1 MKTKAELIDALED
14 ARQQGVQFV
23 TYGDGDIG
31 VPVAIDEAIKDFEAM
46 EDQQIGAGDWFPCDN
61 AGIIQ

>member
-23 TYGDGDIG
+23 TYGDGDLG
-31 VPVAIDEAIKDFEAM
+31 VPVAIDEAIKDFEVM
-46 EDQQIGAGDWFPCDN
+46 EDQQIGAGTWFPCDEV
-61 AGIIQ
+61 GTIK

>member
-46 EDQQIGAGDWFPCDN
+46 EDQQIGAGTWFPCDE
-61 AGIIQ
+61 AGTIQ